1 MEEGDK
7 RITITRTRDARRHQ
21 FGCALWYRPDA
32 GEIDVRAAVICQ
44 GSLNQSVSSAGVLSD
59 QISVMFADSTQCS
72 FSEAR
77 HELPVARL
85 ATTTVNK

>member
-59 QISVMFADSTQCS
+59 QNQRNV
-72 FSEAR
+72 R
-77 HELPVARL
+77 G
-85 ATTTVNK
+85 